1 MASNKR
7 IVRLVILLFSHI
19 PNLIDVFVSANHSL
33 QMHFAK
39 WKNCIADL
47 VFISFHHY
55 KLYVYLEL
63 GKQIVNKVFFCLVLP
78 RYLEIN
84 EVSIGVSFSEE
95 LRNALISSSNKLGK
109 YLIIV
114 LGTLKFQNKKNNF
127 KFLTAYIAFAISL
140 KKPLL
145 TSLPQKIL

>member
-1 MASNKR
+1 
-7 IVRLVILLFSHI
+7 
-19 PNLIDVFVSANHSL
+19 
-33 QMHFAK
+33 MHFAK

-47 VFISFHHY
+47 VFISFYHY
-55 KLYVYLEL
+55 KLYGYLEL
-63 GKQIVNKVFFCLVLP
+63 GKQIVNNVFFFLVLP

-84 EVSIGVSFSEE
+84 EVSIGVSFSEDF
-95 LRNALISSSNKLGK
+95 RNALISSSNKLGK

-145 TSLPQKIL
+145 TSLPQTIL

>member
-1 MASNKR
+1 
-7 IVRLVILLFSHI
+7 
-19 PNLIDVFVSANHSL
+19 
-33 QMHFAK
+33 MHFAK

-47 VFISFHHY
+47 VFISFYHY
-55 KLYVYLEL
+55 KLYGYLEL

-109 YLIIV
+109 YLVMV
-114 LGTLKFQNKKNNF
+114 LRSLEFKNKKNNF
-127 KFLTAYIAFAISL
+127 KFLSAHSAFAIWL
-140 KKPLL
+140 KTLY
-145 TSLPQKIL
+145 

>member
-1 MASNKR
+1 
-7 IVRLVILLFSHI
+7 
-19 PNLIDVFVSANHSL
+19 
-33 QMHFAK
+33 MHFAK

-95 LRNALISSSNKLGK
+95 LRNALISTSNKLGK

-114 LGTLKFQNKKNNF
+114 LGTLKFQNKNNNF

-145 TSLPQKIL
+145 TSLPQTIL